1 MALWGGR
8 FSGGPSPE
16 LAALSR
22 STHFDWELALYD
34 VAGSHAHAK
43 ALGAAGLLHPGGLTG
58 ELPPSAGADV
68 TTTVD
73 REMLRC
79 FVTDD
84 PAKFEALAPRFLGA
98 KVATPELISP
108 ERLQAGRDE
117 DWSFRAAG

>member
-1 MALWGGR
+1 M
-8 FSGGPSPE
+8 
-16 LAALSR
+16 
-22 STHFDWELALYD
+22 
-34 VAGSHAHAK
+34 
-43 ALGAAGLLHPGGLTG
+43 
-58 ELPPSAGADV
+58 

-117 DWSFRAAG
+117 DWSLRAAG